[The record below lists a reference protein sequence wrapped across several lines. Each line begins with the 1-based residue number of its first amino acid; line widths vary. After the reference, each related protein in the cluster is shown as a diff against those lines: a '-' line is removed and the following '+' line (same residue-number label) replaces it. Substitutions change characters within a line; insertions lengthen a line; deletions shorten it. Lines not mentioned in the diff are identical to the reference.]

1 MNHNQI
7 IFLGELGADDL
18 LRSFLRNALIGTRF
32 DFDTVTI
39 HDTHSPVFASAIGT
53 AIIQKALVD
62 APDPKNCIESRECE
76 ELRERVY
83 KEALRSPPVGEL

>member
-1 MNHNQI
+1 M
-7 IFLGELGADDL
+7 
-18 LRSFLRNALIGTRF
+18 LRSFLRDALVGTPF

-39 HDTHSPVFASAIGT
+39 HDTHCAVFTSAIGT
-53 AIIQKALVD
+53 AIIQNALMD
-62 APDPKNCIESRECE
+62 APDPKVCFESRECE